1 MNTWNDIW
9 NDKAN
14 TPLDDH
20 NEITGYNNCDNVLQ
34 AEEVVNYIIKY
45 CGMSSNERVL
55 DYGCGSGRMGQ
66 YFINNYDYYGLDK
79 SSCMINKFRKILKYD
94 KVDVIDSYKL
104 PFPDNHFDVVICYSV
119 IQYLDSLD
127 DVNILLNEFIRVSK
141 RIIYI
146 GDIESIDHSEKNKKG
161 YSVKNNLKHL
171 VVTKNYIESLKL
183 KHELLFNSDHTTRDS
198 RYNLLINK

>member
-1 MNTWNDIW
+1 MNSWNDIW

-14 TPLDDH
+14 ILSDDQDTI
-20 NEITGYNNCDNVLQ
+20 NGYHHCDNIPQ
-34 AEEVVNYIIKY
+34 AEEIVNYIIKY
-45 CGMSSNERVL
+45 CGISRNDKVL

-79 SSCMINKFRKILKYD
+79 SSGMINKFRKILKYD
-94 KVDVIDSYKL
+94 KVDVIDSDKL
-104 PFPDNHFDVVICYSV
+104 PFPDNHFDVVICYS
-119 IQYLDSLD
+119 ILQYLDSLD

-171 VVTKNYIESLKL
+171 VVTKNYIESKL
-183 KHELLFNSDHTTRDS
+183 
-198 RYNLLINK
+198 NLTYCLIMIIAQEKVDIIY